1 VLYNS
6 KVFPEQRPAAPVD
19 QEAPEEPN
27 RDDPSFKH
35 VEEFDVVGEF
45 WSLLLPGV
53 KRKRASAAQSKR
65 DAAQQRYDS
74 GYRSWQNAKL
84 EIARQNARAR
94 AMFDIALDEW
104 WVKAQAFQKQ
114 QQEENAQI
122 EKFRLRYGRKE
133 PDAVIEFL
141 DAVLSHAE
149 YPDAFPMHW
158 EMDFQPETG
167 ILIVDYEL
175 PPPDDF
181 PRLKAVKYDV
191 VRDTFVQNYW
201 SAPEIAQLYEGAAFQ
216 TCLRTLHGLF
226 AADKENVLAS
236 VTFNGWANF
245 TDRVHGRPARV
256 CVMSVQASKAEIARA
271 DLRKVDPKI
280 AFKSLKGIAG
290 TRLADMTAV
299 VPVLS
304 MKGSDARPVAAND
317 VMAREA
323 RPPNSQDRA

>member
-1 VLYNS
+1 
-6 KVFPEQRPAAPVD
+6 
-19 QEAPEEPN
+19 
-27 RDDPSFKH
+27 
-35 VEEFDVVGEF
+35 
-45 WSLLLPGV
+45 
-53 KRKRASAAQSKR
+53 
-65 DAAQQRYDS
+65 
-74 GYRSWQNAKL
+74 
-84 EIARQNARAR
+84 
-94 AMFDIALDEW
+94 
-104 WVKAQAFQKQ
+104 
-114 QQEENAQI
+114 
-122 EKFRLRYGRKE
+122 
-133 PDAVIEFL
+133 
-141 DAVLSHAE
+141 
-149 YPDAFPMHW
+149 
-158 EMDFQPETG
+158 
-167 ILIVDYEL
+167 
-175 PPPDDF
+175 
-181 PRLKAVKYDV
+181 
-191 VRDTFVQNYW
+191 
-201 SAPEIAQLYEGAAFQ
+201 
-216 TCLRTLHGLF
+216 LHGLF